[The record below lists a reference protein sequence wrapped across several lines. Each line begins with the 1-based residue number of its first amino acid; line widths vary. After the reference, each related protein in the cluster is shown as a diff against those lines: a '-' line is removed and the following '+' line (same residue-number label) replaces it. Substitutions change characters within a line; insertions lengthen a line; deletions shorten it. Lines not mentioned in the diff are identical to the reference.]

1 MSGGA
6 RPERVAEEFREVLAE
21 EIPQLKDPRVGFV
34 TVTRVEV
41 SPDLRR
47 ATIFYT
53 VLGKDRDH
61 RATRAGL
68 QSARSHLRAVLGQQV
83 RLKFTPE
90 LEFEEDVGLAQVE
103 RVTELLRQIG
113 AQAAPAGQGPEGS
126 ADEEEDED
134 DEEGDRGRDED
145 EEELDD

>member
-21 EIPQLKDPRVGFV
+21 EIPRLKDPRVGFV

-68 QSARSHLRAVLGQQV
+68 QSARSHLRGVLGQQV

-113 AQAAPAGQGPEGS
+113 AQSAPAKAKASG
-126 ADEEEDED
+126 DE
-134 DEEGDRGRDED
+134 DEEGDGSD
-145 EEELDD
+145 EELDD

>member
-1 MSGGA
+1 MGTGA

-41 SPDLRR
+41 TPDLRK
-47 ATIFYT
+47 AVVYYT
-53 VLGKDRDH
+53 VMGQEKDH
-61 RATRAGL
+61 RRTRAGL
-68 QSARSHLRAVLGQQV
+68 NSAKSHLRSVLGQQV
-83 RLKFTPE
+83 RMKFTPD

-113 AQAAPAGQGPEGS
+113 ASSDDAEPAGDGKV
-126 ADEEEDED
+126 EE
-134 DEEGDRGRDED
+134 
-145 EEELDD
+145 

>member
-1 MSGGA
+1 MTGGA
-6 RPERVAEEFREVLAE
+6 RPERVAEEFREILAE

-53 VLGKDRDH
+53 VMGKDRDH

-90 LEFEEDVGLAQVE
+90 LEFEEDIGLAQVE

-113 AQAAPAGQGPEGS
+113 ATS
-126 ADEEEDED
+126 ASTKEKDGEVGDGGDED
-134 DEEGDRGRDED
+134 DEDEGD
-145 EEELDD
+145 EEGEPDD